1 MVVKKSSAGKQK
13 ASRSV
18 KARVVLSRKKVIGD
32 EGGVSLDDAFGDDED
47 VEYAPSK
54 PRKEKKNKEDFEKP
68 QSPLS
73 NRFENPR
80 RTSKLEGY
88 SKLSKGMSEEELE
101 EEIEEIETGNG
112 VRPNEPKAPVSI
124 NASRPITSI
133 KKGDRVQIDGKEYLV
148 DAHDVLIDHG
158 STKEMAIELYDGADK
173 DYQLRYFN
181 DQVEN
186 TLELYELQEILYVR
200 KQVKMISW

>member
-54 PRKEKKNKEDFEKP
+54 PRKEKKNK
-68 QSPLS
+68 
-73 NRFENPR
+73 
-80 RTSKLEGY
+80 
-88 SKLSKGMSEEELE
+88 GMSEGELE

-112 VRPNEPKAPVSI
+112 VRPNEPRAPVSI

-158 STKEMAIELYDGADK
+158 STKEMAIELYDDADK
-173 DYQLRYFN
+173 DFQLRYFN
-181 DQVEN
+181 DQVES